1 MKNIDINDI
10 EKLNE
15 NIKALN
21 EQLTIFPK
29 PEDLVALSKI
39 IKKNIP
45 FYRRRDFYAYMT
57 YMNLANMNLANMPYS
72 FKANQNKADGKNK
85 ATMPNQGEA
94 KVKNVFPTETVMW
107 MNYSIRGSQA
117 ASEFKAYVAEKAKI
131 SEEDILKISPSKYYS
146 FVNFKTKEAL
156 EASLSAL
163 EGVNYKG
170 KVLKVNRKTN

>member
-21 EQLTIFPK
+21 EQLTVFPK

-57 YMNLANMNLANMPYS
+57 YMNLANMPYS
-72 FKANQNKADGKNK
+72 FKSNTNKTDTKNK
-85 ATMPNQGEA
+85 VARTNQGDEKA
-94 KVKNVFPTETVMW
+94 KTAFPADTVMW